1 MGGWVGDHA
10 QMHGLHCDAMELN
23 VFFCAHSRI
32 PPDVTHARLHHDHD
46 HDHHHYHHHRHQVTS
61 SLCEVP
67 EEDPAFAGDGHRAPG
82 VLAEFTACTI
92 SAASIDHS
100 VFSFEVAETPW
111 QELPSVP
118 GGGDDDD
125 DDAAVA
131 GAGAAA
137 AKSGSGIGGVGGGS
151 AANGKVAPRSS
162 EINKP
167 NDDSDDL
174 LEQLLAS
181 TDTGRDQEEEEEE
194 GEGVG
199 GTADEVTAGG
209 DNTAEML
216 ALLDEA
222 DRQHEREMQDL
233 VALEKA
239 NANAAAAAAAAAS
252 ATAAAASSTDRQS
265 LMGMLSKAAGA
276 TPPEP
281 SVAVTPPV
289 AAATRPQRAGT
300 TSGVSTPPNVQVGAV
315 NDEPLPNITHNTHT
329 HTHTHTT
336 QHHPPNP
343 HATILEHLFALH
355 PSIIQRFMRV
365 APFAFFLTRHHRF
378 ATMLCRCINSGVTR
392 LLCPRRAI
400 ITLF

>member
-1 MGGWVGDHA
+1 
-10 QMHGLHCDAMELN
+10 
-23 VFFCAHSRI
+23 
-32 PPDVTHARLHHDHD
+32 
-46 HDHHHYHHHRHQVTS
+46 VTS

-118 GGGDDDD
+118 GGGDDDGD
-125 DDAAVA
+125 DAVA

-137 AKSGSGIGGVGGGS
+137 AKSGSGVGGVGGGS

-162 EINKP
+162 ETNKP
-167 NDDSDDL
+167 NGDSDDL

-181 TDTGRDQEEEEEE
+181 TEGAVGSGPTSTDRDQEEEDAE
-194 GEGVG
+194 GDGEG
-199 GTADEVTAGG
+199 GTADEATAGG

-239 NANAAAAAAAAAS
+239 NANAAAAAAAAS

-265 LMGMLSKAAGA
+265 LMGMLSKAADA

-289 AAATRPQRAGT
+289 AAATRPQRVGT
-300 TSGVSTPPNVQVGAV
+300 SSGVSTPPNVQVGAV

-329 HTHTHTT
+329 HTHAHTT
-336 QHHPPNP
+336 QHYPPNP
-343 HATILEHLFALH
+343 HATILEHLFSLH
-355 PSIIQRFMRV
+355 PSIKQRCMRV
-365 APFAFFLTRHHRF
+365 APFAFFPTRHHRF
-378 ATMLCRCINSGVTR
+378 ATMLCRCANSGVTR